1 MSGVGGSASRSGG
14 DARRSR
20 SAGGARSDRN
30 RTDRARIVIVDDS
43 PMMRQLIREIV
54 EATGRWNVVGEAGT
68 GFEAIRLLHTEK
80 PDVLTLDLEMPDLGG
95 VETLGYIMS
104 ELPRPVVIVS
114 SHTERMAD
122 PALRAL
128 EYGAVEYVVK
138 PGSDPAQQ
146 EEFEERLLNA
156 LDAALHARLR
166 NLRLRIAVA
175 GALQRAR
182 RIRQKQRP
190 ATCAVAI
197 AASTGGP
204 SALLDLVAALPE
216 DTACAVFIVQ
226 HMPSTFTERFAERL
240 GAECA
245 LPVSV
250 ARDLELV
257 RGGHVYLG
265 PGTHHLSLTRTQDGI
280 CVQLLDEPPL
290 RGVRPAADVL
300 FTAVARTFGPAS
312 LGVVLTGMGRDGAEG
327 MRALHTVGARTIAQ
341 DEASAVIAGMP
352 RAAAPYADEILP
364 LPAIGGR
371 ITTIA
376 RELQSAR

>member
-1 MSGVGGSASRSGG
+1 MSGSGP
-14 DARRSR
+14 ARV
-20 SAGGARSDRN
+20 
-30 RTDRARIVIVDDS
+30 VIVDDS
-43 PMMRQLIREIV
+43 PMMRQLIRETV
-54 EATGRWNVVGEAGT
+54 EATGRWRVVGEAAT
-68 GFEAIRLLHTEK
+68 GFEAIRLLHQQK

-114 SHTERMAD
+114 SHAERMAD

-138 PGSDPAQQ
+138 PGSDAG
-146 EEFEERLLNA
+146 EREAFEERLLGA
-156 LDAALHARLR
+156 LDAALDARLR
-166 NLRLRIAVA
+166 NLRMRVAVA

-182 RIRQKQRP
+182 QLRQKQRP
-190 ATCAVAI
+190 AAGAVTI

-204 SALLDLVAALPE
+204 SALLDLVAALPG

-226 HMPSTFTERFAERL
+226 HMPSAFTARFAERL
-240 GAECA
+240 DAECA
-245 LPVSV
+245 LPVTI
-250 ARDLELV
+250 ARDGEPV
-257 RGGHVYLG
+257 HAGHVYLG
-265 PGTHHLSLTRTQDGI
+265 GGTHHMGLERTPDGI
-280 CVQLLDEPPL
+280 CIRLIDEPPL

-327 MRALHTVGARTIAQ
+327 MRALRAVGARTIAQ

-371 ITTIA
+371 IATIA
-376 RELQSAR
+376 RELPGAR

>member
-1 MSGVGGSASRSGG
+1 MTLSGRGG
-14 DARRSR
+14 DEGGAADATPARRPDAERSR
-20 SAGGARSDRN
+20 RGP
-30 RTDRARIVIVDDS
+30 ARIVVVDDS
-43 PMMRQLIREIV
+43 PLMRRMIRDIV
-54 EATGRWNVVGEAGT
+54 EATGRWTVVGEAGT
-68 GFEAIRLLHTEK
+68 GFEAIRLLHQEK

-114 SHTERMAD
+114 SHAGRMAD

-138 PGSDPAQQ
+138 PGTDAR
-146 EEFEERLLNA
+146 EAAAFETQLLNA
-156 LDAALHARLR
+156 LDAALDARLR
-166 NLRLRIAVA
+166 NLRLRIAVS

-182 RIRQKQRP
+182 RLRQKHGPP
-190 ATCAVAI
+190 AACAVAI

-204 SALLDLVAALPE
+204 SALLDLVAALPADAE
-216 DTACAVFIVQ
+216 CAVFIVQ
-226 HMPSTFTERFAERL
+226 HMPATFTERFAERL
-240 GAECA
+240 ASECG
-245 LPVSV
+245 LHVSV
-250 ARDLELV
+250 ARDRELV
-257 RGGHVYLG
+257 RRGQVYLA
-265 PGTHHLSLTRTQDGI
+265 PGTHHLDLRRTGDGVCI
-280 CVQLLDEPPL
+280 QLDDGPPV

-327 MRALHTVGARTIAQ
+327 MRALRAVGARTIAQ

-371 ITTIA
+371 IDTIL
-376 RELQSAR
+376 RELPRAR